1 MKKTLL
7 TLFLMASMAVAS
19 QAQIVQTM
27 TLKNGSVLYGY
38 TKSQKPGSNSVFTS
52 EKAVIVMDG
61 KTVKE
66 IIPHK
71 AAYKNLSEE
80 WKKWAEENEVLYG
93 LGDSREMTLSTIVD
107 NTGHRISDVYILEKG
122 QSVKYV
128 EFSKHEYPVDW
139 ADILCIEYNKRPNTL
154 LSGINRSLTVKAN
167 GVTKTA
173 SGQCLKEIPGQ
184 TTYLLEDDG
193 VAELFDMKDIIKDN
207 SIKNNPNQSLFEQSA
222 LLDEI
227 VMKNGTVY
235 KGIVTER
242 NYVDNSNY
250 FLITSKNGDVEYTTS
265 LKMED
270 VAEYRKQPNPEYEPV
285 YDILLKEGDMV
296 VNRKEITLTEIPE
309 VEDVFEILVDTTKTT
324 LKMEGKSLALDV
336 EANFKKDKEAQ
347 DWMLIKTRKVEKTK
361 KKAEHHVFNYAD
373 MVKNS
378 LSPVEV
384 VTSMNNTTK
393 FAYDIKEKGLYV
405 FFNKST
411 KKAVLIEVD

>member
-128 EFSKHEYPVDW
+128 EFSKHEYLFHAID
-139 ADILCIEYNKRPNTL
+139 YYKMSQNNKN
-154 LSGINRSLTVKAN
+154 
-167 GVTKTA
+167 
-173 SGQCLKEIPGQ
+173 
-184 TTYLLEDDG
+184 
-193 VAELFDMKDIIKDN
+193 
-207 SIKNNPNQSLFEQSA
+207 
-222 LLDEI
+222 
-227 VMKNGTVY
+227 
-235 KGIVTER
+235 
-242 NYVDNSNY
+242 
-250 FLITSKNGDVEYTTS
+250 
-265 LKMED
+265 
-270 VAEYRKQPNPEYEPV
+270 
-285 YDILLKEGDMV
+285 
-296 VNRKEITLTEIPE
+296 
-309 VEDVFEILVDTTKTT
+309 
-324 LKMEGKSLALDV
+324 
-336 EANFKKDKEAQ
+336 
-347 DWMLIKTRKVEKTK
+347 
-361 KKAEHHVFNYAD
+361 HHH
-373 MVKNS
+373 
-378 LSPVEV
+378 
-384 VTSMNNTTK
+384 
-393 FAYDIKEKGLYV
+393 I
-405 FFNKST
+405 
-411 KKAVLIEVD
+411 

>member
-7 TLFLMASMAVAS
+7 TLFLVAGFAIAS
-19 QAQIVQTM
+19 QAQIVQTL

-38 TKSQKPGSNSVFTS
+38 TKSQKPGSNSVFAS

-61 KTVKE
+61 KSVKE

-71 AAYKNLSEE
+71 VAYKNLSEE

-107 NTGHRISDVYILEKG
+107 NAGHRISDVYILEKG

-128 EFSKHEYPVDW
+128 EFSKHEYPVEW
-139 ADILCIEYNKRPNTL
+139 ADIQYIEYNKRPNTL
-154 LSGINRSLTVKAN
+154 LSGINRSLTVKSN
-167 GVTKTA
+167 GVTRTV

-184 TTYLLEDDG
+184 TTYLLEEDG

-207 SIKNNPNQSLFEQSA
+207 SIKNNPNQSLFAQSP

-227 VMKNGTVY
+227 VMKNGAVY

-242 NYVDNSNY
+242 NYEDNLNY

-270 VAEYRKQPNPEYEPV
+270 VAEYRKQPNPDYKPV
-285 YDILLKEGDMV
+285 YDILLKAGDMV
-296 VNRKEITLTEIPE
+296 VNRQEINLIDIPE
-309 VEDVFEILVDTTKTT
+309 VNDTFEILVDTTKAT
-324 LKMEGKSLALDV
+324 LKMDGNSLALDV
-336 EANFKKDKEAQ
+336 EANFKNDKEAQ
-347 DWMLIKTRKVEKTK
+347 DWILIRTRKVEKTK
-361 KKAEHHVFNYAD
+361 KKSEHHVFNYAD

-378 LSPVEV
+378 ITPIEM
-384 VTSMNNTTK
+384 VTSMNHTTK
-393 FAYDIKEKGLYV
+393 FAYNIKDKGLYV

>member
-7 TLFLMASMAVAS
+7 TLFLLASIAVAT

-38 TKSQKPGSNSVFTS
+38 TKSQKPGSNSVFAS

-61 KTVKE
+61 KSVKE

-71 AAYKNLSEE
+71 VAYKNLSEE

-93 LGDSREMTLSTIVD
+93 LGDSREMTFSTIVD
-107 NTGHRISDVYILEKG
+107 NAGHRISDVYILEKG

-128 EFSKHEYPVDW
+128 EFSKHEYPVEW
-139 ADILCIEYNKRPNTL
+139 ADIQYIEYNKRPNTL
-154 LSGINRSLTVKAN
+154 LSGINRSLTVKTN
-167 GVTKTA
+167 GVTRTV

-184 TTYLLEDDG
+184 TTYLLEEDG

-207 SIKNNPNQSLFEQSA
+207 SIKNNPNQSLFAQSP

-227 VMKNGTVY
+227 GMKNGTVY

-242 NYVDNSNY
+242 NYEDNLNY

-265 LKMED
+265 LKMEE
-270 VAEYRKQPNPEYEPV
+270 VAEYRKQPNPDYKPV
-285 YDILLKEGDMV
+285 YDILLKGGDMV
-296 VNRKEITLTEIPE
+296 VNRQEITLMEIPE
-309 VEDVFEILVDTTKTT
+309 VNDAFEILVDTTKTT
-324 LKMEGKSLALDV
+324 LKMDGNALALDV
-336 EANFKKDKEAQ
+336 EANFKNDKEAQ
-347 DWMLIKTRKVEKTK
+347 DWILIRTRKVEKTK

-378 LSPVEV
+378 LSPVDV

-393 FAYDIKEKGLYV
+393 FSYTIKEKGKYV
-405 FFNKST
+405 FFNKNN